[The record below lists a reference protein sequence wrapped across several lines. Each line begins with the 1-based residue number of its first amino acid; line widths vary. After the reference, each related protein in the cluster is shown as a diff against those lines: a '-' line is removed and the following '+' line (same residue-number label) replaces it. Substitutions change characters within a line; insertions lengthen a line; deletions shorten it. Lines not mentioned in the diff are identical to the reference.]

1 MSTDSSVYVKN
12 IAKKIEN
19 ESQLRDSVKN
29 YDKKRNVKRDRGLS
43 RGNSDM
49 GKLKRNKAETCD
61 YLSGKDPK
69 QSQPKPIQT
78 IKMVIENEDQLRELL
93 KNDDKKRS
101 VKELV
106 IDEGCG
112 NEMNDDLEL
121 CGFEYLE
128 SLVIEKKSLVIL
140 NSLKISDNP
149 ILKSIET
156 KDDTEKESDTAA
168 LENVNS
174 VTITGTLIAD

>member
-43 RGNSDM
+43 RGKSDM

-101 VKELV
+101 VNELV

-112 NEMNDDLEL
+112 NEMKDDLKL
-121 CGFEYLE
+121 CGFDNLK
-128 SLVIEKKSLVIL
+128 SIVVKKNTLKNL

-149 ILKSIET
+149 VLKSIET
-156 KDDTEKESDTAA
+156 EDGEYEKGAFY
-168 LENVNS
+168 NVKN
-174 VTITGTLIAD
+174 VTITSTLIND